1 MLRGNHRIRQMIDT
15 IESPHSIVLE
25 YAEEDLRSLSIRRKL
40 QRVETKTIAR
50 QLLEALAFAHA
61 KNIVHTGRNASNHID
76 TFYRLPYHGQIS
88 SHRIFCFLDLHP
100 TSSLLKHRSNWLI
113 LLMVCLILLIDV
125 NHLMFTFPKAS
136 PPSDYK
142 ISPKS
147 FRSPES
153 WLGLPWGPAAD
164 IWSFGAVV

>member
-1 MLRGNHRIRQMIDT
+1 VIKTAKEVLLQNETRHLNMLRGNHRIRQMIDT

-125 NHLMFTFPKAS
+125 
-136 PPSDYK
+136 
-142 ISPKS
+142 
-147 FRSPES
+147 
-153 WLGLPWGPAAD
+153 
-164 IWSFGAVV
+164 

>member
-61 KNIVHTGRNASNHID
+61 KNIVHTGRNASNHSD

-125 NHLMFTFPKAS
+125 QPPDVYISKSLAS
-136 PPSDYK
+136 VRLHDLPEVLS
-142 ISPKS
+142 KS
-147 FRSPES
+147 RILA
-153 WLGLPWGPAAD
+153 WAALGSGC
-164 IWSFGAVV
+164 